1 MTDLAKLPVTVIT
14 GFLGSGK
21 TTLVS
26 QLMQN
31 PGGKRLAVVVNEF
44 GDVGVDG
51 DILKSCAI
59 PDCPAENIMELANG
73 CICCTVADDFIPTIE
88 ALMALDPRPDHIL
101 IETSGLALPKPL
113 LKAFDWPDIRSK
125 ITVDGVIALADA
137 EAVAAGRFAPD
148 VAAVDA
154 QRAADES
161 IDHETPL
168 SEVFEDQ
175 ISCADIILLT
185 KPDLAGPEGV
195 AKAKE
200 IIAAEAPRPLPV
212 VEVAEG
218 VVDPR
223 VILGLEA
230 AAEDD
235 MDARP
240 SHHDGHDDH
249 EHDDFE
255 SIVVDIPELAET
267 VLPFALTVRI
277 PCHEQDRRP
286 AFIDGKGRTGNPG
299 PQARRRFNR
308 KGKIGLVRCAV
319 PAQQPEAPAFV
330 QMAGVS
336 GAVPDGR
343 AFDAFG
349 FPVPVRIEITAIDRR
364 AGDQNLV
371 VDEFQR
377 YLADRR
383 ADRQALS
390 RCRSFPIRIAQ
401 GFQMSMGNGLRLC
414 RPVDHRQTPVRVRIE
429 KPAGN
434 IRIERPATCHHPL
447 GGIRQPG
454 LKQALDDHRRNQQPR
469 GAGFFRQPGNG
480 VRRHLVVAAQ
490 VPVRHHR
497 SAAMADACQDKG
509 GKGDN
514 IGLNA
519 FIRGNQRCQRHV
531 LRTHQAV

>member
-1 MTDLAKLPVTVIT
+1 MADLAKLPVTVVT

-21 TTLVS
+21 TTLIS
-26 QLMQN
+26 HLIQN

-51 DILKSCAI
+51 EILKGCAI

-88 ALMALDPRPDHIL
+88 ALMALDPRPEHIL

-148 VAAVDA
+148 VAKVDA
-154 QRAADES
+154 QRLADDS

-195 AKAKE
+195 AKAKA
-200 IIAAEAPRPLPV
+200 IIAAEAPRVLPV

-218 VVDPR
+218 AIDPR
-223 VILGLEA
+223 IILGLEA

-255 SIVVDIPELAET
+255 SVVIDIPEVSDPLELVARIEELANAQNILRVKGYASVAGKPMRLLVQAVGARVRHQYDRPWGAGEPRAGRLVVIAEHDDVSPDAIRS
-267 VLPFALTVRI
+267 VL
-277 PCHEQDRRP
+277 
-286 AFIDGKGRTGNPG
+286 
-299 PQARRRFNR
+299 
-308 KGKIGLVRCAV
+308 
-319 PAQQPEAPAFV
+319 APA
-330 QMAGVS
+330 
-336 GAVPDGR
+336 
-343 AFDAFG
+343 
-349 FPVPVRIEITAIDRR
+349 
-364 AGDQNLV
+364 
-371 VDEFQR
+371 
-377 YLADRR
+377 
-383 ADRQALS
+383 
-390 RCRSFPIRIAQ
+390 
-401 GFQMSMGNGLRLC
+401 
-414 RPVDHRQTPVRVRIE
+414 
-429 KPAGN
+429 
-434 IRIERPATCHHPL
+434 
-447 GGIRQPG
+447 
-454 LKQALDDHRRNQQPR
+454 
-469 GAGFFRQPGNG
+469 
-480 VRRHLVVAAQ
+480 VAAE
-490 VPVRHHR
+490 
-497 SAAMADACQDKG
+497 
-509 GKGDN
+509 
-514 IGLNA
+514 
-519 FIRGNQRCQRHV
+519 
-531 LRTHQAV
+531 